1 MKPKL
6 TIISLGAGVQS
17 SALLIAALNN
27 ELPDDYDKIDA
38 AIFADTKDE
47 PDEVYTW
54 LQTLEEYSDS
64 RIPIYKVTH
73 KSGKSLSEHS
83 LKVRGKDYL
92 EIGVPVFVPNA
103 MVQRQCTYQFKI
115 VPIKRKIRELM
126 REKGRKVCDQL
137 LGISLDEVSR
147 MKDSRVQYLT
157 NRYPLIDMRWT
168 RTTAFNYVK
177 KHLGTPPRSACVFC
191 PYHTNREWSLMKS
204 EQPNEFAKAVA
215 YEKRLREAARKTNSF
230 EGETYLHKS
239 LQPLDTIA
247 FTPED
252 AGQITLFD
260 YSEECEGMCGI

>member
-1 MKPKL
+1 MKSKL
-6 TIISLGAGVQS
+6 TVISLGAGVQS

-54 LQTLEEYSDS
+54 LQTLKEYSDG
-64 RIPIYKVTH
+64 RIPIYTVTH
-73 KSGKSLSEHS
+73 KSGKSLSDYS

-115 VPIKRKIRELM
+115 APIKRKIREIM
-126 REKGRKVCDQL
+126 REKGKKVCDQL

-204 EQPNEFAKAVA
+204 EQPDEFAKAVA
-215 YEKRLREAARKTNSF
+215 YEKRLREAAIKTNSF

-239 LQPLDTIA
+239 LKPLDTIA

-260 YSEECEGMCGI
+260 YSEECDGLCGV